1 MEAEAV
7 VNTIYHSL
15 TEAEAERHVDALR
28 DVQSKASDETLA
40 DRVGR
45 M

>member
-15 TEAEAERHVDALR
+15 TEGEAERHVDTLR

-40 DRVGR
+40 DMVGR